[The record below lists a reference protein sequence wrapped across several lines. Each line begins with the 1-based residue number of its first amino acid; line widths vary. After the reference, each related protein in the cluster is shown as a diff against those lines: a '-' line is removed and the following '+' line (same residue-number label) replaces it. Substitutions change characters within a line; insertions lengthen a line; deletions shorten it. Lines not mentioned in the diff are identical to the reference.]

1 MTSDTPSV
9 RLAEPASYTEL
20 DRRCDP
26 VAKFGQELDDAEHG
40 DLQSKRGLAVRSPPA
55 DGRPGSGR
63 MTNTPLPLSRFTVLD
78 LTRARSG
85 PTCVRQLADWGADVI
100 KIEEPDP
107 AGDGDNGGRRSS
119 DFQNLHRNKRAM
131 TLNLKAREGRAI
143 FMELVAAADVVVEN
157 YRPRVK
163 DRLGIDYESL
173 RAANPRIVLG
183 SISGFGQD
191 GPYADRPGYDQVAQ
205 GMGGLMSVTGLPGQG
220 PVRAGT
226 AIADITAGLYCAMGI
241 LAALLEREV
250 SGEGQWV
257 DSSLLAAQI
266 AVMDFQAARWTVD
279 GEVAAQAGND
289 HPLYMPTGMF
299 ETADGFINIAAS
311 GDTMFSRL
319 CGALDADALL
329 DDPRFSDGPARG
341 ANRGALNESIAAV
354 TRTRPTAEW
363 VALLNDRGVPCGPVY
378 TLDATFADPQVK
390 HIGMAAPVDHPVRG
404 RIDLVGQPVRFHRTP
419 WRLRTPCPEMGE
431 HTDTILADLG
441 YEQAEIKALRAQG
454 VL

>member
-1 MTSDTPSV
+1 MTDTS
-9 RLAEPASYTEL
+9 
-20 DRRCDP
+20 
-26 VAKFGQELDDAEHG
+26 
-40 DLQSKRGLAVRSPPA
+40 
-55 DGRPGSGR
+55 
-63 MTNTPLPLSRFTVLD
+63 LPLSRFKVLD

-85 PTCVRQLADWGADVI
+85 PTCVRQLADWGADTI
-100 KIEEPDP
+100 KIEAPDP
-107 AGDGDNGGRRSS
+107 EGDGDNGGRKSS
-119 DFQNLHRNKRAM
+119 DFQNLHRNKRSM
-131 TLNLKAREGRAI
+131 TLNLKAPAGREI
-143 FMELVAAADVVVEN
+143 FMKLVGTADVVVEN

-173 RAANPRIVLG
+173 RAVNPRIVLG

-205 GMGGLMSVTGLPGQG
+205 GMGGLMSVTGHPGQG

-241 LAALLEREV
+241 MAALLEREI

-279 GEVAAQAGND
+279 REVAPQAGND

-311 GDTMFSRL
+311 GDEMFSRL
-319 CGALDADALL
+319 CAALGTEALL
-329 DDPRFSDGPARG
+329 GDPRFADGPARG
-341 ANRGALNESIAAV
+341 RNRAALNEAVATV
-354 TRTRPTAEW
+354 TRTATTAEW
-363 VALLNDRGVPCGPVY
+363 VERLNRGGVPSGPVY
-378 TLDATFADPQVK
+378 SLDRTFADPQVR
-390 HIGMAAPVDHPVRG
+390 HIGMAAPVDHPTRG
-404 RIDLVGQPVRFHRTP
+404 RIELVGQPVRFHRTP
-419 WRLRTPCPEMGE
+419 WRLRNASPEMGQ
-431 HTDTILADLG
+431 HTGAILADLG
-441 YEQAEIKALRAQG
+441 YSEEEIDTLRKRN

>member
-1 MTSDTPSV
+1 MTDSS
-9 RLAEPASYTEL
+9 
-20 DRRCDP
+20 
-26 VAKFGQELDDAEHG
+26 
-40 DLQSKRGLAVRSPPA
+40 
-55 DGRPGSGR
+55 
-63 MTNTPLPLSRFTVLD
+63 LPLSRFKVLD

-100 KIEEPDP
+100 KIEAPDP
-107 AGDGDNGGRRSS
+107 AGDGDNGGRKSS
-119 DFQNLHRNKRAM
+119 DFQNLHRNKRSM
-131 TLNLKAREGRAI
+131 TLNLKAPEGREI
-143 FMELVAAADVVVEN
+143 FMKLVETADVVVEN

-163 DRLGIDYESL
+163 DRLGIDYDSL
-173 RAANPRIVLG
+173 RSVNPRIVLG

-205 GMGGLMSVTGLPGQG
+205 GMGGLMSVTGHPGQG

-241 LAALLEREV
+241 MAALLEREV

-279 GEVAAQAGND
+279 REVAPQAGND

-311 GDTMFSRL
+311 GDEMFSRL
-319 CGALDADALL
+319 CAVLGTGELL
-329 DDPRFSDGPARG
+329 DDPRFADGPARG
-341 ANRGALNESIAAV
+341 KNRAALNEAIAAV
-354 TRTRPTAEW
+354 TRTATAAEW
-363 VALLNDRGVPCGPVY
+363 VERLNEGGVPSGPVY
-378 TLDATFADPQVK
+378 SFDRTFADPQVR
-390 HIGMAAPVDHPVRG
+390 HIGMAAPVDHPTRG
-404 RIDLVGQPVRFHRTP
+404 RIELVGQPVRFHRTP
-419 WRLRTPCPEMGE
+419 WQLRNACPEMGE
-431 HTDTILADLG
+431 QTDAILADLG
-441 YEQAEIKALRAQG
+441 YSADAIETLRRRE

>member
-1 MTSDTPSV
+1 MTDTS
-9 RLAEPASYTEL
+9 
-20 DRRCDP
+20 
-26 VAKFGQELDDAEHG
+26 
-40 DLQSKRGLAVRSPPA
+40 
-55 DGRPGSGR
+55 
-63 MTNTPLPLSRFTVLD
+63 LPLSRFKVLD

-85 PTCVRQLADWGADVI
+85 PTCVRQLADWGADTI
-100 KIEEPDP
+100 KIEAPDP
-107 AGDGDNGGRRSS
+107 EGDGDNGGRKSS
-119 DFQNLHRNKRAM
+119 DFQNLHRNKRSM
-131 TLNLKAREGRAI
+131 TLNLKAPAGREI
-143 FMELVAAADVVVEN
+143 FMKLVGTADVVVEN

-173 RAANPRIVLG
+173 RAVNPRIVLG

-205 GMGGLMSVTGLPGQG
+205 GMGGLMSVTGHPGQG

-241 LAALLEREV
+241 MAALLEREI

-279 GEVAAQAGND
+279 REVAPQAGND

-311 GDTMFSRL
+311 GDEMFSRL
-319 CGALDADALL
+319 CAALGTEKLL
-329 DDPRFSDGPARG
+329 GDPRFADGPARG
-341 ANRGALNESIAAV
+341 GNRAALNEAVAAV
-354 TRTRPTAEW
+354 TRTATTAEW
-363 VALLNDRGVPCGPVY
+363 VERLNRGGVPSGPVY
-378 TLDATFADPQVK
+378 SLDRTFADPQVR
-390 HIGMAAPVDHPVRG
+390 HIGMAAPVEHPTRG
-404 RIDLVGQPVRFHRTP
+404 RIELVGQPVRFHRTP
-419 WRLRTPCPEMGE
+419 WRLRNASPEMGE
-431 HTDTILADLG
+431 HTCAILADLG
-441 YEQAEIKALRAQG
+441 YSEEEIDTLRKRN

>member
-1 MTSDTPSV
+1 M
-9 RLAEPASYTEL
+9 
-20 DRRCDP
+20 
-26 VAKFGQELDDAEHG
+26 
-40 DLQSKRGLAVRSPPA
+40 
-55 DGRPGSGR
+55 PGSLP
-63 MTNTPLPLSRFTVLD
+63 MTDTSLPLSRFKVLD

-100 KIEEPDP
+100 KIEAPG
-107 AGDGDNGGRRSS
+107 ADGDNGGRNSS
-119 DFQNLHRNKRAM
+119 DFQNLHRNKRSM
-131 TLNLKAREGRAI
+131 TLNLKAPEGREI
-143 FMELVAAADVVVEN
+143 FLKLVETADVVVEN
-157 YRPRVK
+157 YRPKVK
-163 DRLGIDYESL
+163 DRLGIDYRSL
-173 RAANPRIVLG
+173 ASVNPGIVLG

-241 LAALLEREV
+241 MAALLEREV

-279 GEVAAQAGND
+279 REVAPQAGND

-299 ETADGFINIAAS
+299 ETSDGFINIAAS
-311 GDTMFSRL
+311 GDEMFARL
-319 CGALDADALL
+319 CKALGTEELL

-341 ANRGALNESIAAV
+341 RNRSALSEAIGAV
-354 TRTRPTAEW
+354 TGTGTTAEW
-363 VALLNDRGVPCGPVY
+363 VDRLNGHGVPSGPVY
-378 TLDATFADPQVK
+378 SLDGTFADPQVR
-390 HIGMAAPVDHPVRG
+390 HIGMAAPVDHPTRG
-404 RIDLVGQPVRFHRTP
+404 SMELVGQPVRFHRTP
-419 WRLRTPCPEMGE
+419 WRLRSACPEMGE
-431 HTDTILADLG
+431 HTDAILADLG
-441 YEQAEIKALRAQG
+441 YSEGEIDTLRERK

>member
-1 MTSDTPSV
+1 MTDTS
-9 RLAEPASYTEL
+9 
-20 DRRCDP
+20 
-26 VAKFGQELDDAEHG
+26 
-40 DLQSKRGLAVRSPPA
+40 
-55 DGRPGSGR
+55 
-63 MTNTPLPLSRFTVLD
+63 LPLSRFKVLD

-100 KIEEPDP
+100 KIEAPDP
-107 AGDGDNGGRRSS
+107 TGDGDNGGRKSS
-119 DFQNLHRNKRAM
+119 DFQNLHRNKRSM
-131 TLNLKAREGRAI
+131 TLNLKAPEGRDI
-143 FMELVAAADVVVEN
+143 FMKLVETADVVVEN

-191 GPYADRPGYDQVAQ
+191 GPYADRPGFDQVAQ
-205 GMGGLMSVTGLPGQG
+205 GMGGLMSVTGHPGRG

-241 LAALLEREV
+241 MAALLEREV

-279 GEVAAQAGND
+279 REVAPQAGND

-299 ETADGFINIAAS
+299 ETGDGFLNIAAS
-311 GDTMFSRL
+311 GDEMFSRL
-319 CGALDADALL
+319 CKALGTEDLL
-329 DDPRFSDGPARG
+329 DDPRFADGPARG
-341 ANRGALNESIAAV
+341 KNRAALNQAITAV
-354 TRTRPTAEW
+354 TRTATTAEW
-363 VALLNDRGVPCGPVY
+363 VEQLNKGGVPSGPVY
-378 TLDATFADPQVK
+378 SFDQTFADPQVR
-390 HIGMAAPVDHPVRG
+390 HIGMAAPVDHPTRG
-404 RIDLVGQPVRFHRTP
+404 PIELVGQPVRFHRTP
-419 WRLRTPCPEMGE
+419 WRLRTACPEMGE
-431 HTDTILADLG
+431 QTDAILADLG
-441 YEQAEIKALRAQG
+441 YSADEIETLRKRD